1 MPRDPWA
8 RLASPFSHAAL
19 AWRVA
24 ELDEGGALARL
35 APLVRASAVSARLD
49 EVVGIAGWS
58 FQLVP
63 AGPDTL
69 VGNLT
74 VQGVTRAAVVRA
86 GRGPSK
92 DPDRAA
98 DEALSLAALRFGMR
112 PPVDV
117 GAAYWVDYDP
127 EADEPLHLPD
137 VETIHPSAPERVA
150 SEPSGAS
157 DVGSDVGSDA
167 GAGAGVAVEP
177 VGAAVVDEEGPSAM
191 TAKGGADARPDT
203 RAPGAHEVIERLIER
218 LREEGLGKEAALLVV
233 RYQGYGRTP
242 EESREL
248 YGRLRA
254 LLLEKGATVS

>member
-8 RLASPFSHAAL
+8 RLASPFSDAAL

-63 AGPDTL
+63 AGPDSL

-117 GAAYWVDYDP
+117 DAAYWVDYDP

-137 VETIHPSAPERVA
+137 VETIHPSPPERVA
-150 SEPSGAS
+150 SEPGGAS
-157 DVGSDVGSDA
+157 NVGSDA
-167 GAGAGVAVEP
+167 GAGAGVAVEL
-177 VGAAVVDEEGPSAM
+177 VGAAVVDAEGPSAV
-191 TAKGGADARPDT
+191 AGEPGADARPDT
-203 RAPGAHEVIERLIER
+203 RPAGAHEVIERLIER